1 MEGTFIK
8 LDRKILKWEWFDDPY
23 MFKTFVYLLLKA
35 NHKNNKWQ
43 GIEIKKGQLITSRL
57 KLATALRFSEMKIR
71 TCLNKLKSTNEITIQ
86 TTSHYSVIT
95 ICKYALYQE
104 FTSTIN
110 QQIDQQSNQPST
122 SHQPAINQPS
132 TTNNNDNNDKN
143 EKKESN
149 APNFL
154 KNSNLFRQPN
164 IPAFE
169 NVHRVFVQNG
179 GSEEMAKNFFNTYE
193 SLGWFKNG
201 SPITN
206 FSNLVPSY
214 VGNWKKNEGRKLSS
228 NGQVVPEK
236 IKKTEKELV
245 DEMNQWLNED

>member
-35 NHKNNKWQ
+35 NHKDGRWQ
-43 GIEIKKGQLITSRL
+43 GVLVKKGQIITGRL
-57 KLATALRFSEMKIR
+57 KLATALGFSEMKIR
-71 TCLNKLKSTNEITIQ
+71 TCLNKLKTTNEISIE
-86 TTSHYSVIT
+86 TTSRFSIIT
-95 ICKYALYQE
+95 ICKYELYQD
-104 FTSTIN
+104 SKKNINQPIN
-110 QQIDQQSNQPST
+110 QQ
-122 SHQPAINQPS
+122 
-132 TTNNNDNNDKN
+132 TTNKQPTNNQQTTTIKECKEYKN
-143 EKKESN
+143 EKNEKNESN

-164 IPAFE
+164 IPVFE

-179 GSEEMAKNFFNTYE
+179 GNEEMAKNFFNTYE

-206 FSNLVPSY
+206 FSNLIPSY
-214 VGNWKKNEGRKLSS
+214 VDNWKKNECRKQSP

-236 IKKTEKELV
+236 VKKTQDELEE
-245 DEMNQWLNED
+245 EMNQWLNDN